1 MDAANT
7 ERFVRR
13 FLDGMEYEAART
25 APPEAF
31 PRFPPI
37 PGGRYRDPDF
47 LAAERAALWKRTW
60 LYACHTDEIREPGSF
75 MLWKL
80 TGSPI
85 LIVHGKDGVIRAF
98 YNTCRH
104 RGAPLVKTDTG
115 KCEGLVCSYH
125 GWTYGLDGRLLNLR
139 DKRDFVDLDTGAHSL
154 VEVRCERL
162 ANWVFVNEDP
172 NAQPLLEDLGPF
184 PAQLA
189 QFQPESLRFIEKH
202 GYDLR
207 CNVKVL
213 LDAFLETYHLKSIHT
228 STVDRFLDHRGTTIA
243 LYRNG
248 HSLMVTP
255 NRRPDWVDPGTRG
268 MKRIETATVISS
280 KNNPSWN
287 FFPNLVA
294 PFDPTGCPF
303 LLFWPTGDDSMR
315 IECHWFAPG
324 AGDEPKHELWPTR
337 IANFDRIL
345 DEDLQFAEQIQRSV
359 ESPGFKGMTL
369 NYQERRIY
377 NWHEELDRRID
388 RAGIEIPASLRVKP
402 LLEPYLE
409 A

>member
-1 MDAANT
+1 MDAAHT

-13 FLDGMEYEAART
+13 FLDAMEYEAART
-25 APPEAF
+25 APPEGF

-47 LAAERAALWKRTW
+47 LAAEREALWKRTW
-60 LYACHTDEIREPGSF
+60 LYACHTDEIPEPGDF
-75 MLWKL
+75 MLWKI

-85 LIVHGKDGVIRAF
+85 LIVRGKDNQIRAF

-125 GWTYGLDGRLLNLR
+125 GWTYALDGRLINLR

-154 VEVRCERL
+154 VAVRCEQL

-172 NAQPLLEDLGPF
+172 NAQSLLDDLGPF

-189 QFQPESLRFIEKH
+189 QFQPDKLRFVQKH

-213 LDAFLETYHLKSIHT
+213 LDAFLETYHLKSIHQN
-228 STVDRFLDHRGTTIA
+228 TVDRFLDHRGTAIA

-255 NRRPDWVDPGTRG
+255 NRRPDWVDPGTKG
-268 MKRIETATVISS
+268 MRRVETATVISS

-294 PFDPTGCPF
+294 PFDPSGCPF
-303 LLFWPTGDDSMR
+303 LVFWPTGDTTMR
-315 IECHWFAPG
+315 IECHWFAPDT
-324 AGDEPKHELWPTR
+324 GDEPRHELWPTR

-388 RAGIEIPASLRVKP
+388 RAGLQVPAALRVQP
-402 LLEPYLE
+402 LLEPFLE
-409 A
+409 G

>member
-1 MDAANT
+1 MPPIPSDSSVVSWTAWNT
-7 ERFVRR
+7 KPR
-13 FLDGMEYEAART
+13 
-25 APPEAF
+25 APLRPRDF

-37 PGGRYRDPDF
+37 PGGRYRDPAF
-47 LAAERAALWKRTW
+47 LEAERAALWKRTW
-60 LYACHTDEIREPGSF
+60 LYACHTDEIREPGDF
-75 MLWKL
+75 LLWKK

-85 LIVHGKDGVIRAF
+85 LIVRGKDKVIRAF

-104 RGAPLVKTDTG
+104 RGAPLVKTDSG

-125 GWTYGLDGRLLNLR
+125 GWTYALDGRLLNLR

-154 VEVRCERL
+154 VEVRCEQL

-172 NAQPLLEDLGPF
+172 NAKPLLEDLGPF

-228 STVDRFLDHRGTTIA
+228 STVDRFLDHRGTSIA

-255 NRRPDWVDPGTRG
+255 NRRPDWVDPGTNG

-315 IECHWFAPG
+315 IECHWFAPDT
-324 AGDEPKHELWPTR
+324 GDEPQHELWPTR

-409 A
+409 D